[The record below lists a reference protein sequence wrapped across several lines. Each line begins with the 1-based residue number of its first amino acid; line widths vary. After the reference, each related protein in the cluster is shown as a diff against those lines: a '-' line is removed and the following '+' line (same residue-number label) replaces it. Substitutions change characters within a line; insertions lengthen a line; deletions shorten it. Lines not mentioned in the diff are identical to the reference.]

1 MTINT
6 LERFFHWTVALLM
19 IGLLGA
25 GLYMEQNNVYSLYPI
40 HKSLG
45 ILALL
50 IILPR
55 VVNRMIKGW
64 PEPVDN
70 SDYAKHEIMLSKV
83 IHWVLII
90 GTVLMPISGMMM
102 SGAGGHGLDVFGLQL
117 LAENTN
123 AAGQAVPLN
132 EQAASIGHQI
142 HGLLG
147 KILIACIALHVIGAF
162 KHHLIDKDD
171 TLKRM
176 IKS

>member
-1 MTINT
+1 MNH
-6 LERFFHWTVALLM
+6 LERFFHWSVALLM
-19 IGLLGA
+19 IALLGV
-25 GLYMEQNNVYSLYPI
+25 GLYMEQNNIYSLYPI
-40 HKSLG
+40 HKSMG

-50 IILPR
+50 LILPR
-55 VVNRMIKGW
+55 VINRMIKGW
-64 PEPVDN
+64 PEPVAN
-70 SDYAKHEIMLSKV
+70 SNYASYERVLSKT

-102 SGAGGHGLDVFGLQL
+102 SGAGGHGLDIFGLQL

-147 KILIACIALHVIGAF
+147 KVLIACIALHVIGAF
-162 KHHLIDKDD
+162 KHHLVDKDD